1 MVIDERVSGWYLA
14 VFLPLM
20 IVGTAAAA
28 FGAGA
33 EAAGWLPALLA
44 FFQLEAPVAV
54 GSTGLAFA
62 AVQIGGLVVFWLE
75 TALKKRDAERKKL
88 RAAALAEGRAA
99 GLEQGREQGLEQGR
113 EQGREQGLE
122 QGREQGLER
131 GLAAGREQGRTE
143 AYAAFA
149 DWDTRRRAA
158 EAQGNEFTEP
168 PPYRNSAGT

>member
-28 FGAGA
+28 FGAAA
-33 EAAGWLPALLA
+33 EAAGWLPAFLA

-75 TALKKRDAERKKL
+75 MALKKRDEERRKL

-99 GLEQGREQGLEQGR
+99 GLEQGREQGLER
-113 EQGREQGLE
+113 
-122 QGREQGLER
+122 GLER

-143 AYAAFA
+143 AYAAIA
-149 DWDTRRRAA
+149 AWDARRRAA
-158 EAQGNEFTEP
+158 EAQGQAFTEP
-168 PPYRNSAGT
+168 PPYRNAAGT

>member
-28 FGAGA
+28 FGAAA

-113 EQGREQGLE
+113 EQGLE
-122 QGREQGLER
+122 RGLER

-149 DWDTRRRAA
+149 DWDARRRAA
-158 EAQGNEFTEP
+158 EAQGQAFNEP
-168 PPYRNSAGT
+168 PPYRNAAGA

>member
-1 MVIDERVSGWYLA
+1 MVTDGRVSGWYLA

-75 TALKKRDAERKKL
+75 MALKKRDAERKKL
-88 RAAALAEGRAA
+88 RAAALAEGR
-99 GLEQGREQGLEQGR
+99 EQ
-113 EQGREQGLE
+113 
-122 QGREQGLER
+122 
-131 GLAAGREQGRTE
+131 GREQGRTE
-143 AYAAFA
+143 AYAAIA
-149 DWDTRRRAA
+149 AWDARRRAA
-158 EAQGNEFTEP
+158 EAQGQAFTEP
-168 PPYRNSAGT
+168 PPYRNAAGA